1 MLRLRKF
8 PVAKNSMDNKGGI
21 KIFRRSSFVSLCRK
35 LSQENPSV
43 LCLRKIPVA
52 KNSMDKER
60 EVSRVS
66 VGNLFSYS
74 TEKFSGSEYFY
85 G

>member
-1 MLRLRKF
+1 MVSRFSVEKLLSHYAGKLSQGNSSVLCFRKY
-8 PVAKNSMDNKGGI
+8 PKAKNS
-21 KIFRRSSFVSLCRK
+21 S
-35 LSQENPSV
+35 
-43 LCLRKIPVA
+43 
-52 KNSMDKER
+52 DKER

-74 TEKFSGSEYFY
+74 TEIFVGDHFCAVFENFSGSEYFY

>member
-1 MLRLRKF
+1 MLCFRKY
-8 PVAKNSMDNKGGI
+8 PKAKNS
-21 KIFRRSSFVSLCRK
+21 S
-35 LSQENPSV
+35 
-43 LCLRKIPVA
+43 
-52 KNSMDKER
+52 DKER

-74 TEKFSGSEYFY
+74 TENFVVDHFCAVFENFSGSEYFY

>member
-1 MLRLRKF
+1 M
-8 PVAKNSMDNKGGI
+8 
-21 KIFRRSSFVSLCRK
+21 
-35 LSQENPSV
+35 

-74 TEKFSGSEYFY
+74 TKNFVGDHFCAVFEKFSGSEYFY